1 MPDWEALVRER
12 LAGISLEPQELR
24 EVIAELAGYLEETFE
39 QLRRQ
44 GFPEEA
50 AVERA
55 LSQVKNWQ
63 SLRRRIQIARSKENI
78 MTSRVRQLWMPGF
91 LTLLLSMV
99 LLMVIQFIG
108 PKPLIVSAHGWRMI
122 APVAVIYV
130 PWLLSL
136 LPIGAM
142 GAYLAGR
149 AGASQ
154 RAMFLSIV
162 FPVLPYFV
170 LFVIAFP
177 VSWILDEH
185 VAHNVMLTAL
195 LMGLIAWVLMP
206 GTALLAGGLLVQ
218 LLRARRSASASD
230 HVASA

>member
-1 MPDWEALVRER
+1 MLDWDALVRER

-24 EVIAELAGYLEETFE
+24 EVIAELAGHLEETIE

-44 GFPEEA
+44 GLPEEV

-63 SLRRRIQIARSKENI
+63 SFRRKIQIARSKENI
-78 MTSRVRQLWMPGF
+78 MTNRVRQIWVPGF
-91 LTLLLSMV
+91 LTLLVSMTM
-99 LLMVIQFIG
+99 LMVIQFIG
-108 PKPLIVSAHGWRMI
+108 PQPLIVSAHGWRMI

-130 PWLLSL
+130 PWVLSL

-142 GAYLAGR
+142 GAYLASR

-170 LFVIAFP
+170 LFIIAFP
-177 VSWILDEH
+177 VSVILDDH
-185 VAHNVMLTAL
+185 VAHNVMLSAL
-195 LMGLIAWVLMP
+195 VMGLVAWVLLP
-206 GTALLAGGLLVQ
+206 GTALLAGGLPIQ
-218 LLRARRSASASD
+218 LLRSRRAASA
-230 HVASA
+230 

>member
-1 MPDWEALVRER
+1 MLDWDALVRER
-12 LAGISLEPQELR
+12 LAGISLEPEELR
-24 EVIAELAGYLEETFE
+24 EVIAELAAHLEETFE

-44 GFPEEA
+44 GLPEEA

-55 LSQVKNWQ
+55 LSQVENWQ
-63 SLRRRIQIARSKENI
+63 TLRRKIQIARSKENI
-78 MTSRVRQLWMPGF
+78 MTNRVRQIWVPGF
-91 LTLLLSMV
+91 LTLSLSMV

-108 PKPLIVSAHGWRMI
+108 PKPLIVSADGWRMI

-170 LFVIAFP
+170 FFILAFP
-177 VSWILDEH
+177 VAVILDDH
-185 VAHNVMLTAL
+185 VAHNVMLSAL
-195 LMGLIAWVLMP
+195 LMGLIAWVLVP
-206 GTALLAGGLLVQ
+206 GTALLAGGLPVQ
-218 LLRARRSASASD
+218 LLRARRSASG
-230 HVASA
+230 HIASA

>member
-12 LAGISLEPQELR
+12 FAGLSLDGEEMR
-24 EVIAELAGYLEETFE
+24 EVIAELAGHLEETFE

-44 GFPEEA
+44 GLSEAA

-63 SLRRRIQIARSKENI
+63 SLRRRIQRARSKENT
-78 MTSRVRQLWMPGF
+78 MTNRVRQLWLPGF
-91 LTLLLSMV
+91 LMLFLSTILLT
-99 LLMVIQFIG
+99 VIQFFG
-108 PKPLIVSAHGWRMI
+108 PKPLFVSTQGWRMT

-130 PWLLSL
+130 PWLLLL

-149 AGASQ
+149 AGAS
-154 RAMFLSIV
+154 RRTIFLPVI

-170 LFVIAFP
+170 FFIAAFP
-177 VSWILDEH
+177 ISLILDDH
-185 VAHNVMLTAL
+185 VAHNIMPSAL
-195 LMGLIAWVLMP
+195 LIGLIAWVLLP
-206 GTALLAGGLLVQ
+206 GIALSAGGLPLQ
-218 LLRARRSASASD
+218 LLRSRRSAS
-230 HVASA
+230 V